1 MAGGDGLTE
10 TSASGPAGLPMLG
23 LATLTAPFERGN
35 APGPVDDSMS
45 TALAQPLPDPISSRP
60 TARAANGT
68 SAPADA
74 AVPNAQM
81 RLAHAEDRCGDA
93 PFCTAS
99 PASSCGP
106 VGDDPIVASRRR
118 ANLPDGSAYPGAL
131 VADIL
136 EYRLLRAATLRGG
149 RAASPRALA
158 RCHELES
165 KLRSLDEGP
174 NDAGHVRAFHRFNFA
189 LPVYLV
195 VTSRGTAR
203 VVPAAIE
210 NISAGGVKLRSSL
223 RPLQGQ
229 SVALLVE
236 HPDGSRARLP
246 ARVVWRGDEDALG
259 LMFAG
264 APAWGESP

>member
-1 MAGGDGLTE
+1 MAGNAGLTE
-10 TSASGPAGLPMLG
+10 PSASGPAELPLLG
-23 LATLTAPFERGN
+23 LATLTAPFVRGN
-35 APGPVDDSMS
+35 APGPVDESMS

-60 TARAANGT
+60 TSRAANGT
-68 SAPADA
+68 PAPALTLIT
-74 AVPNAQM
+74 NAQIQVC
-81 RLAHAEDRCGDA
+81 HAGDQCGDVPA
-93 PFCTAS
+93 CTAS
-99 PASSCGP
+99 PPSCWGP
-106 VGDDPIVASRRR
+106 LGDEPIVASRR
-118 ANLPDGSAYPGAL
+118 AATLPDGSAYPGAL

-158 RCHELES
+158 RCDELES
-165 KLRSLDEGP
+165 RLRSLDDCP
-174 NDAGHVRAFHRFNFA
+174 TPKRHARAYHRFDFA

-195 VTSRGTAR
+195 VSSQGTGR
-203 VVPAAIE
+203 VVPAVIE

-246 ARVVWRGDEDALG
+246 ARVVWRGDDDALG